1 MDSFGESKLNTKFKL
16 LKAMAISF
24 VIMAP
29 IAAHAD
35 IMTTLA
41 MKAAQSYAEKAMHDT
56 AMQEK
61 ILHMIQNDPG
71 FKDRVVAGIK
81 NIIADPKY
89 AAHREKAI
97 AFLSDVEKK

>member
-1 MDSFGESKLNTKFKL
+1 
-16 LKAMAISF
+16 MALSF
-24 VIMAP
+24 VMLSP
-29 IAAHAD
+29 MAAHAD
-35 IMTTLA
+35 LMATLA
-41 MKAAQSYAEKAMHDT
+41 MKAAQSYAEKAMHDS